1 MKKQSLKYHP
11 EYGLTDEIRLRAI
24 EDARCMEVKLAAKKN
39 RVSVASVYKWRKR
52 AEDAA

>member
-1 MKKQSLKYHP
+1 MQTKSFGYHP
-11 EYGLTDEIRLRAI
+11 EYGLTDEIRLKAI
-24 EDARCMEVKLAAKKN
+24 NDARIFSVKVAAKKN